1 MKVIVANIL
10 GLISA
15 LILIYAGSIKEKK
28 KVIKYQTIH
37 SFFGMSCD
45 LLLGGYPS
53 VISNVFTITRNILA
67 YKNKFTK
74 ILMIIFII
82 AVSGLIIYFNN
93 LGIIGYIPLIN
104 FIFYT
109 IFINTKDN
117 IIFKYVFII
126 SMITW
131 LIYDVMIKAYSS
143 AIFDTFTIITAVITL
158 IKMIKSKKKKT
169 SKN

>member
-82 AVSGLIIYFNN
+82 AVSGL
-93 LGIIGYIPLIN
+93 
-104 FIFYT
+104 
-109 IFINTKDN
+109 
-117 IIFKYVFII
+117 
-126 SMITW
+126 
-131 LIYDVMIKAYSS
+131 
-143 AIFDTFTIITAVITL
+143 FDTFTIITAVITL

>member
-1 MKVIVANIL
+1 MIVIIANIL

-28 KVIKYQTIH
+28 RVIKYQTIH
-37 SFFGMSCD
+37 SIFGMSCD

-74 ILMIIFII
+74 TLAIIFIL
-82 AVSGLIIYFNN
+82 AVSILIIYFNN
-93 LGIIGYIPLIN
+93 LGIVGYIPLIN

-117 IIFKYVFII
+117 VVFKYVFII

-131 LIYDVMIKAYSS
+131 LIYDIIIKAYTS
-143 AIFDTFTIITAVITL
+143 AIFDSVTIVTAIITL
-158 IKMIKSKKKKT
+158 IKMIKKK
-169 SKN
+169 

>member
-1 MKVIVANIL
+1 MIVIIANIL

-15 LILIYAGSIKEKK
+15 LIMIYAGSIKEKN
-28 KVIKYQTIH
+28 KVLKYHTIH
-37 SFFGMSCD
+37 AFFGMSCD

-53 VISNVFTITRNILA
+53 VISNIFTITRNILVN
-67 YKNKFTK
+67 KNKFNK
-74 ILMIIFII
+74 IYMVIFILLVTI
-82 AVSGLIIYFNN
+82 LILLTNN
-93 LGIIGYIPLIN
+93 LGIIGFIPLIN

-131 LIYDVMIKAYSS
+131 LIYDVIIKAYSS
-143 AIFDTFTIITAVITL
+143 AVFDLITIITAVVTL
-158 IKMIKSKKKKT
+158 ITMIKDKKT
-169 SKN
+169 SIN